1 MDIETLQ
8 TICHGLPGVTED
20 IKLENHLCFNVGD
33 KTFLFTSPDSSP
45 PSASFK
51 VPDEDFEAIIAKD
64 GLEPQPYI
72 ARYKWVLAKD
82 ISTLNHQ
89 EWEHYIKQ
97 SYQLIVAKLPA
108 KIRKDW
114 AYKSTLFST
123 GQTSSATTL

>member
-1 MDIETLQ
+1 MTIETLQ
-8 TICHGLPGVTED
+8 TICHSLPGVTED

-82 ISTLNHQ
+82 ISTLSHQ

-97 SYQLIVAKLPA
+97 SYQLIAAKLPA
-108 KIRKDW
+108 KIK
-114 AYKSTLFST
+114 KGL
-123 GQTSSATTL
+123 GL